1 MQRISI
7 PSIKSLLDLSGKVAV
22 ITGSGYGMGQ
32 GIASRLSEAGASI
45 VIHFHS
51 HHRNAKMFASQIR
64 KTGRNAIIFQAD
76 LTKRVEVNSLFHH
89 AKSHFGEVDI
99 LINNAGI
106 YPVSHTLETS
116 EEEWNDVLDINL
128 KSIHFCTQAAGN
140 IMKNQDSGVII
151 NISSI
156 ESIFPANMHAHY
168 CASKAGVNQ
177 YTKSTAREL
186 APYGIRVNAVS
197 PGLIWKEGI
206 EESWPDGVTRWLDS
220 VPLKR
225 IGHSADIADAC
236 LFLASP
242 AARWITGINLIV
254 DGGASTRPAF

>member
-1 MQRISI
+1 MQNISI
-7 PSIKSLLDLSGKVAV
+7 PSVNSLLDFSGKVAV

-45 VIHFHS
+45 VVHFYNHYI
-51 HHRNAKMFASQIR
+51 NAEKFASQIR
-64 KTGRNAIIFQAD
+64 NTGGKAVALQAD
-76 LTKRVEVNSLFHH
+76 LTKRVDVTSLFNQ
-89 AKSHFGEVDI
+89 AKSHFGKVDI
-99 LINNAGI
+99 LINNVGI

-116 EEEWNDVLDINL
+116 EEEWDAVLDTNL
-128 KSIHFCTQAAGN
+128 KTIYFCTQEAGK
-140 IMKNQDSGVII
+140 IMKNQGGGVII

-156 ESIFPANMHAHY
+156 ESVFPTNMHTHY

-206 EESWPDGVTRWLDS
+206 EKSWPDGITRWLDS

-225 IGHSADIADAC
+225 LGYSTDIADAC

-254 DGGASTRPAF
+254 DGGVSTRPAF

>member
-1 MQRISI
+1 MQKTNI
-7 PSIKSLLDLSGKVAV
+7 PSVNSLLDLSGNVAV
-22 ITGSGYGMGQ
+22 ITGSGSGMGQ

-45 VIHFHS
+45 VVHFYS
-51 HHRNAKMFASQIR
+51 HHRSAEKFAFQIR
-64 KTGRNAIIFQAD
+64 NTGGNAIILQAD
-76 LTKRVEVNSLFHH
+76 LTKRVEVTSLFNQ
-89 AKSHFGEVDI
+89 AKNHFGKVDI

-106 YPVSHTLETS
+106 YPVSHALETS
-116 EEEWNDVLDINL
+116 EEEWDAVLDTNL
-128 KSIHFCTQAAGN
+128 KTIYFCTQEAGK
-140 IMKNQDSGVII
+140 IMKNQGGGVII

-168 CASKAGVNQ
+168 NASKAGVNQ

-206 EESWPDGVTRWLDS
+206 EESWPEGVTRWLDS

>member
-1 MQRISI
+1 MQRINI
-7 PSIKSLLDLSGKVAV
+7 PSVNSLLDLSGKIAV
-22 ITGSGYGMGQ
+22 ITGSGYGIGQ

-45 VIHFHS
+45 VVHFYS
-51 HHRNAKMFASQIR
+51 HQRNAEKLASQVR
-64 KTGRNAIIFQAD
+64 NTGGNAIILQAD
-76 LTKRVEVNSLFHH
+76 LTKRVEVTSLFNQTT
-89 AKSHFGEVDI
+89 SHFGKIDI

-116 EEEWNDVLDINL
+116 EEEWDTVLDTNL
-128 KSIHFCTQAAGN
+128 KTIYLCTQEAGK
-140 IMKNQDSGVII
+140 IMKNQGGGVII

-206 EESWPDGVTRWLDS
+206 EESWPEGVTRWLDS

-225 IGHSADIADAC
+225 IGHSADVADAC

>member
-1 MQRISI
+1 MQKISI
-7 PSIKSLLDLSGKVAV
+7 PSVNSLLDFSGKVAV
-22 ITGSGYGMGQ
+22 ITGSGSGLGQ

-45 VIHFHS
+45 VVHFYS
-51 HHRNAKMFASQIR
+51 HHKNAEKHASKIRN
-64 KTGRNAIIFQAD
+64 TGGNAIALQAD
-76 LTKRVEVNSLFHH
+76 LTKHAEVTSLFDQV
-89 AKSHFGEVDI
+89 KSHFGKVDI

-106 YPVSHTLETS
+106 YPISHALETS
-116 EEEWNDVLDINL
+116 EEEWDAVLDTNL
-128 KSIHFCTQAAGN
+128 KTIYFCTQEAGK
-140 IMKNQDSGVII
+140 IMKNQGSGVII

-168 CASKAGVNQ
+168 SASKAGVNQ

-220 VPLKR
+220 VPLKC
-225 IGHSADIADAC
+225 IGHSDDVADAC
-236 LFLASP
+236 LFLASS

-254 DGGASTRPAF
+254 DGGASTHPAF